1 MHLMFILY
9 FLVTSEERD
18 VEKKKKQVNTNQT
31 HLSKQTETYK
41 DVSDVLTTLFGFLL
55 AYAAIS
61 ARSKTR
67 ERLGS

>member
-1 MHLMFILY
+1 MWK
-9 FLVTSEERD
+9 
-18 VEKKKKQVNTNQT
+18 KKKKQVNTNQT